1 MAKTTNQID
10 KTKLFVANTSFVKS
24 MKDENPYSVKAPK
37 ELPNCAIVTLK
48 QPGTG
53 IDDHVYTVAAEA
65 ATSVVGKHVIV
76 APEIMVEQYR
86 KTDGHIGKFRL
97 EKDEVYSA
105 YELNLH
111 DRLELSETYF
121 KDGQLEEGKYFDL
134 DVDGKLKASAQPTQS
149 GAFKVISVRTMAR
162 GVIIKPTMDGVY
174 NGAQLKMIKVEVVK

>member
-121 KDGQLEEGKYFDL
+121 PAGVAANKYYDL
-134 DVDGKLKASAQPTQS
+134 GADGKLVEATQPTTT
-149 GAFKVISVRTMAR
+149 GAFKVVSIRTMAQ
-162 GVIIKPTMDGVY
+162 GIIIKPTMDGVY